1 MTQLKEHFIKRL
13 KEDYDKYSANQIKK
27 SSYLCKVWYWPE
39 NAWFLFDDTVIDFT
53 LIKELI
59 NEKVLVFKGIKLHQ
73 AIKMAL
79 YEPDFTH
86 SAFNYTSNLHIQKN
100 VTN

>member
-1 MTQLKEHFIKRL
+1 MTLRKQFLNKLKSDHQENSKEWIKNST
-13 KEDYDKYSANQIKK
+13 YM
-27 SSYLCKVWYWPE
+27 CKVWYYPE
-39 NAWFLFDDTVIDFT
+39 KAWFLFEDTIIDFA
-53 LIKELI
+53 LIRQLI
-59 NEKVLVFKGIKLHQ
+59 DEKVLIFKGIKLHQ